1 MVLDVSAFP
10 TFRYIH
16 TIRAGLAV
24 QDMMNGLRLTLR
36 GSVGIQIFWI
46 EMPEDLLH
54 GWINQHCG
62 HPRLSYL
69 SHPSYFQKY
78 QKGSGFP

>member
-1 MVLDVSAFP
+1 MVLDVPAFP
-10 TFRYIH
+10 AFRYIH
-16 TIRAGLAV
+16 TICSGLAV
-24 QDMMNGLRLTLR
+24 QDMMDGLRLTLR
-36 GSVGIQIFWI
+36 GGVGIQIFWI

-62 HPRLSYL
+62 HPRLSY
-69 SHPSYFQKY
+69 PSYFQKY